1 LANDHR
7 LKPVL
12 LKNSIALLEWIG
24 YLFSARF
31 LEFRQFALF
40 CPGVQRLLQKFFQL
54 EQNQTTVRRELLAG
68 VTTFMTMSYVVIV
81 NPRILAD
88 AGMPVDGVL
97 FATCISAALATLIMG
112 LWANYPIAL
121 APGMSL
127 NAYFT
132 YSVVIAR
139 GVPWQ
144 TALGVVFLSG
154 VLFLFLTLTKLRE
167 QIVNGIPVCLKYG
180 TAGGIGLFI
189 AFIGLRNAQIV
200 IPNNATL
207 VGMGHIGDPQ
217 VLLAAA
223 GLIFIAILMARRIGS
238 AILLGIV
245 AITLAGIPLGLAHW
259 PAHLFSL
266 PHPAGTFLKLDLRS
280 ATKIG
285 LGELVFV
292 FFFVDL
298 FDNVGTLVGVCEEG
312 GFLRDGKL
320 PRASRALL
328 ADAFGT
334 IFGALTGTSTVT
346 SYIESAAG
354 VAAGARTGIGNV
366 MIAALFLV
374 AMFCAPLVAA
384 IPTYATAPALILVGA
399 LMCGSLARVQWDD
412 FSSAFPAFITL
423 VATPLTFSIA
433 TGLSLGLLSFTFIKV
448 GTGKHREISPLIWVL
463 SVLFLLRYIFL
474 GKE

>member
-1 LANDHR
+1 
-7 LKPVL
+7 
-12 LKNSIALLEWIG
+12 LLERVFH
-24 YLFSARF
+24 LA
-31 LEFRQFALF
+31 EN
-40 CPGVQRLLQKFFQL
+40 K
-54 EQNQTTVRRELLAG
+54 TTVRRELLAG
-68 VTTFMTMSYVVIV
+68 LTTFMTMAYVVVV
-81 NPRILAD
+81 NPRILAEG
-88 AGMPVDGVL
+88 GMPVEGVL
-97 FATCISAALATLIMG
+97 FATCISAALATLVMG

-132 YSVVIAR
+132 YSIVLGR

-154 VLFLFLTLTKLRE
+154 LLFLLLTLTNVRE
-167 QIVNGIPVCLKYG
+167 HIVNGIPDCLKHG
-180 TAGGIGLFI
+180 TAAGIGLFI
-189 AFIGLRNAQIV
+189 AFVGMRNAKIIV
-200 IPNNATL
+200 ANPATF
-207 VGMGHIGDPQ
+207 VAFGKTSDPQ

-223 GLIFIAILMARRIGS
+223 GLVLIAILMIRKVGS

-245 AITLAGIPLGLAHW
+245 AIALAGIPLGQAHW
-259 PAHLFSL
+259 PAQLFSW
-266 PHPAGTFLKLDLRS
+266 PHPSGTFLKLDLRS
-280 ATKIG
+280 ATRLG
-285 LGELVFV
+285 LGELIFV

-298 FDNVGTLVGVCEEG
+298 FDNVGTLVGVCEQG

-334 IFGALTGTSTVT
+334 IVGALTGTSTVT

-354 VAAGARTGIGNV
+354 VAAGARTGLGNLV
-366 MIAALFLV
+366 IAGLFFL

-399 LMCGSLARVQWDD
+399 LMCGSIAKVRWDD
-412 FSSAFPAFITL
+412 FSEAFPAFLTL

-433 TGLSLGLLSFTFIKV
+433 TGLSLGLLSFTCLKI
-448 GTGKHREISPLIWVL
+448 GAGKYRDISPLIWVL
-463 SVLFLLRYIFL
+463 SGIFLLRFAFL
-474 GKE
+474 GSE

>member
-1 LANDHR
+1 
-7 LKPVL
+7 
-12 LKNSIALLEWIG
+12 LLERVFH
-24 YLFSARF
+24 LT
-31 LEFRQFALF
+31 EN
-40 CPGVQRLLQKFFQL
+40 K
-54 EQNQTTVRRELLAG
+54 TTVRRELLAG
-68 VTTFMTMSYVVIV
+68 LTTFMTMAYVVVV
-81 NPRILAD
+81 NPRILAEG
-88 AGMPVDGVL
+88 GMPVEGVL
-97 FATCISAALATLIMG
+97 FATCISAALATLVMG

-132 YSVVIAR
+132 YSIVIGR

-154 VLFLFLTLTKLRE
+154 LLFLLLTLTNVRE
-167 QIVNGIPVCLKYG
+167 HIVNGIPDCLKHG
-180 TAGGIGLFI
+180 TAAGIGLFI
-189 AFIGLRNAQIV
+189 AFVGLRNAKIIV
-200 IPNNATL
+200 ANPATF
-207 VGMGHIGDPQ
+207 VAFGKTSDPE

-223 GLIFIAILMARRIGS
+223 GVILIAILMIRRVGS

-245 AITLAGIPLGLAHW
+245 AIALAGIPLGLDHW
-259 PAHLFSL
+259 PAQLFSW

-280 ATKIG
+280 AARLG
-285 LGELVFV
+285 LGELIFV

-298 FDNVGTLVGVCEEG
+298 FDNVGTLVGVCEQG

-334 IFGALTGTSTVT
+334 IVGALTGTSTVT

-354 VAAGARTGIGNV
+354 VAAGARTGLGNLV
-366 MIAALFLV
+366 IAGLFVV

-399 LMCGSLARVQWDD
+399 LMCGSIAKVRWDD
-412 FSSAFPAFITL
+412 FSEAFPAFLTL

-433 TGLSLGLLSFTFIKV
+433 TGLSLGLLSFTCVKI
-448 GTGKHREISPLIWVL
+448 GAGKYRDISPLIWVL
-463 SVLFLLRYIFL
+463 SGIFLLRFAFL
-474 GKE
+474 GSE